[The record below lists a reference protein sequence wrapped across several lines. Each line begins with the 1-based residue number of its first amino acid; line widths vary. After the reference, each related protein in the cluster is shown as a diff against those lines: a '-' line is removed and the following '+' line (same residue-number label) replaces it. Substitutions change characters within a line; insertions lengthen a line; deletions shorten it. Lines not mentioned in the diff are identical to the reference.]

1 MGTMRSS
8 TAGASSRPYTTK
20 QAVGLALA
28 VASVAVAYFLP
39 GTEALTHEALVA
51 CGILLGAVFM
61 WFCGTMPTGVVGLL
75 GCLFLF
81 VLGVRPQFSDAFS
94 GYTTTTAWFVLAV
107 YCMTAL
113 MQRSSLGVRVTKRF
127 ILWAGANSKKL
138 VFAIMFA
145 TALMSSIMT
154 DTGAVA
160 LSMSF
165 VLPLLDLIGAKRGLS
180 NLGKCL
186 LIGVSLGALIGGF
199 TTPCGHSLNVLSLG
213 LLEQTTGETV
223 SYLSWMAYG
232 VPVALVTLPAA
243 WFALVKA
250 FPPES
255 ITKDAVDDLME
266 SQFKT
271 GKFTA
276 HDYKCL
282 VLMIALPV
290 LWIAGNWIP
299 LFNATSVALL
309 GMVLLFVPGMNIVSW
324 KDFESL
330 ASWNLFLFFGG
341 VLSIGGAIQSTG
353 AAVFIANAFLSSG
366 ILGLPVL
373 LSLLVI
379 GVFLYLIHTLCPIS
393 PAWCTIFLPPL
404 IVFAQTMGIASVGPT
419 FLIVCLIAGSYLVPL
434 CPAMNMTY
442 DTGWYGFKDTLKSG
456 AAPSIV
462 LIVAA
467 VLWVY
472 LLGYVLGV
480 A

>member
-1 MGTMRSS
+1 MGERPS
-8 TAGASSRPYTTK
+8 ARHSSRPYTTK

-75 GCLFLF
+75 GCLLLF

-165 VLPLLDLIGAKRGLS
+165 VLPLLDLIGVKRGLS

-250 FPPES
+250 FPP

-353 AAVFIANAFLSSG
+353 GGGYRQCVFELGNIGTSRSALAAG
-366 ILGLPVL
+366 HRRVL
-373 LSLLVI
+373 VSDPHAMSH
-379 GVFLYLIHTLCPIS
+379 F
-393 PAWCTIFLPPL
+393 
-404 IVFAQTMGIASVGPT
+404 ASVVHH
-419 FLIVCLIAGSYLVPL
+419 L
-434 CPAMNMTY
+434 PASVDRLRSDDGHRERRPY
-442 DTGWYGFKDTLKSG
+442 VFDRVLDRRQLSG
-456 AAPSIV
+456 APVPGDEYDI
-462 LIVAA
+462 
-467 VLWVY
+467 
-472 LLGYVLGV
+472 
-480 A
+480 

>member
-75 GCLFLF
+75 GCLLLF

-232 VPVALVTLPAA
+232 VPVALVILPAA

-309 GMVLLFVPGMNIVSW
+309 GMVALRARHEHRGLEGFREPGKLESLFVLRRRALHRRSDSVDGR
-324 KDFESL
+324 
-330 ASWNLFLFFGG
+330 GG
-341 VLSIGGAIQSTG
+341 VYRQCVFELGDLGTSRSAL
-353 AAVFIANAFLSSG
+353 AAG
-366 ILGLPVL
+366 HRRVL
-373 LSLLVI
+373 VSDPHAMSH
-379 GVFLYLIHTLCPIS
+379 F
-393 PAWCTIFLPPL
+393 
-404 IVFAQTMGIASVGPT
+404 ASV
-419 FLIVCLIAGSYLVPL
+419 VHYL
-434 CPAMNMTY
+434 PASVDRLRSDDGHREHRPY
-442 DTGWYGFKDTLKSG
+442 VFDRVLDRRQLSG
-456 AAPSIV
+456 APV
-462 LIVAA
+462 PGDEYDV
-467 VLWVY
+467 
-472 LLGYVLGV
+472 
-480 A
+480 